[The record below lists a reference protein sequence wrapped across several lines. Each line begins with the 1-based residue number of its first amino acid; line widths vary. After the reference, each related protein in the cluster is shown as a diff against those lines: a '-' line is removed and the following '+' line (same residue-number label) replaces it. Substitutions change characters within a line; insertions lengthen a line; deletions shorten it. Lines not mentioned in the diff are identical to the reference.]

1 MSQDREPLPSRVEGL
16 PPLPPEALAVL
27 AEGLAMLGLD
37 DLSEPVVRG
46 LIDHLRL
53 LLAWNQSINLSAIRA
68 PEAAVR
74 EHILDSLTAVHAL
87 REHGFDALLDLGSGG
102 GYPGL
107 PLALALPARRTLLVE
122 SVGKKAAFLSAA
134 AAVLSVD
141 ARPAA
146 GEIEVFNGRAEA
158 LAGDG
163 RHRERWPAVVA
174 RAIAA
179 LPELAEVALPL
190 VAHGGLLVAWKRRP
204 IEAELHSAAPAI
216 ALLGGGPPRTLPVTL
231 AGLED
236 HVLVVVE
243 KVKAT
248 PAGYPRD
255 PVQRKRLPLLAG
267 ERLPLLGGER
277 LPSP

>member
-16 PPLPPEALAVL
+16 PPLPAEALAAL
-27 AEGLAMLGLD
+27 AEGLVMLGLD
-37 DLSEPVVRG
+37 DLAEPVVRG
-46 LIDHLRL
+46 LVDQLRL
-53 LLAWNQSINLSAIRA
+53 LLAWNQSINLSAIRTA
-68 PEAAVR
+68 EAAVR
-74 EHILDSLTAVHAL
+74 EHILDSLTAVFAL
-87 REHGFDALLDLGSGG
+87 RERGLDALLDLGSGG

-122 SVGKKAAFLSAA
+122 SVAKKAAFLSAA
-134 AAVLSVD
+134 AGLLRVD
-141 ARPAA
+141 AGPAT

-158 LAGDG
+158 LAEDR

-190 VAHGGLLVAWKRRP
+190 VTPGGLLVAWKRRP
-204 IEAELHSAAPAI
+204 LDAELGAAATAI
-216 ALLGGGPPRTLPVTL
+216 ELLGGGPPRILPITL

-243 KVKAT
+243 KVAAT

-255 PVQRKRLPLLAG
+255 PAQRRRLPLLAG
-267 ERLPLLGGER
+267 ERLP
-277 LPSP
+277 SP